1 MDGNRVYQ
9 ALSDELH
16 FRFNLGN
23 KEHPV
28 GSIQRTQSEVA
39 GIIDKFL
46 DGTSAKWDWDDF
58 CSLSITDPYLD
69 SVRIQCSELSLTCPP
84 TEKGHYCSQAGFEIM
99 RELVSKLRPA
109 K

>member
-1 MDGNRVYQ
+1 LITDGRKRHVD
-9 ALSDELH
+9 S
-16 FRFNLGN
+16 
-23 KEHPV
+23 V
-28 GSIQRTQSEVA
+28 QRTKTEVA
-39 GIIDKFL
+39 GIIERFL
-46 DGTSAKWDWDDF
+46 DGTGGKWDWDDF
-58 CSLSITDPYLD
+58 CYFSIGDSYLD